1 MLVNYKGE
9 FNPEITYLYGDVFK
23 AKTEAGHGVFVVVST
38 DSQNITDNT
47 QLISRVG
54 DGIIC
59 LSGEFR
65 VVVNISSGRLYFTD
79 VVYGGVVTR
88 TVNIY
93 LTAATSAGLFIES
106 NVPDMLIKCDR
117 GISLTTS
124 TYGYNDGIVTGVLD
138 GGNRFRAITTNSI
151 PNLNSYK
158 SFYLSFTFSQKI
170 FAGGE

>member
-1 MLVNYKGE
+1 MLINYKGE

-38 DSQNITDNT
+38 DSQNITDT
-47 QLISRVG
+47 THLISLVG
-54 DGIIC
+54 MGIIC
-59 LSGEFR
+59 LSGEFSA
-65 VVVNISSGRLYFTD
+65 VVTTPEGHLSYTD

-93 LTAATSAGLFIES
+93 LTSPTSAGLFMES
-106 NVPDMLIKCDR
+106 TVSSMLIKCDDN
-117 GISLTTS
+117 ISLTSS
-124 TYGYNDGIVTGVLD
+124 TYGYNDGVVIGVLD
-138 GGNRFRAITTNSI
+138 SGNRFRAITTNNI